1 MKSEDRPLNKGAL
14 GLSFLLAALSG
25 LAIVVAYSW
34 TTRSDAAES
43 ERNSE
48 VSQGGSTA
56 TPVSFEHGAGRQ
68 PSPTLPPKPAI
79 RLITTAVA
87 DDPTQST
94 ATIHL
99 DARQET
105 FVAHPGEV
113 VASDTDPDEVSIAD
127 GGVART
133 EADTILESVGPGW
146 ARFQRGDEQWTLE
159 ITDEAPL
166 TKTNLDSLVA
176 ILGDSSLSP
185 GEIGQR
191 LLEAKRGLPIR
202 ENYVSEASF
211 APREDESGRMN
222 GVYIRSVVP
231 DGVFAR
237 MGLAGG
243 DVLLAVNGVK
253 LDTPEATETAL
264 AAFESASSLRI
275 TRERH
280 GEVET
285 VSVQRAPNNK

>member
-1 MKSEDRPLNKGAL
+1 MKSEARGWNKGVL
-14 GLSFLLAALSG
+14 VLSFSFAALSV
-25 LAIVVAYSW
+25 LAVVAAYSW
-34 TTRSDAAES
+34 TTRSGVE
-43 ERNSE
+43 E
-48 VSQGGSTA
+48 STA
-56 TPVSFEHGAGRQ
+56 SGEMGHARSTAVPTSSARGDAGWQ
-68 PSPTLPPKPAI
+68 TATLRPRPDI

-94 ATIHL
+94 ATL
-99 DARQET
+99 RVDVREKT
-105 FVAHPGEV
+105 FVASPGDV
-113 VASDTDPDEVSIAD
+113 VASDPDSDEARITD
-127 GGVART
+127 GGVQVT

-211 APREDESGRMN
+211 APREDESGQMN

-243 DVLLAVNGVK
+243 DVLLAVNGIK
-253 LDTPEATETAL
+253 LDTSEATEPAL

-280 GEVET
+280 GEVQT
-285 VSVQRAPNNK
+285 VSVQRAPNHK